1 MPELE
6 RPPRPPYVQITDHY
20 RTLIATGALRHGD
33 RLPTVAEIAERWSCS
48 PGTAHKA
55 IRQLRGEGL
64 VNTTQQGST
73 VIGTRAV
80 PEPAE
85 RVRRTT
91 QLDGHEVEVTEV
103 GVVPMMPSVGAAL
116 AIDADALN
124 RTVIRREAITRRDGQ
139 PYRLSVTWVPAP
151 YSHEVPELLDEAVIP
166 NIVELIGERTDRQA
180 TDGRDWF
187 EGRTAD
193 EREAA
198 ALGIEVGSA
207 ILAGTAVWRDS
218 TGPIAYYEFVVPP
231 HCAVSSDYQLIP
243 RV

>member
-1 MPELE
+1 MPKLQ
-6 RPPRPPYVQITDHY
+6 RAIPPYAQIADHY
-20 RTLIATGALRHGD
+20 RRLITTGEIAHGE
-33 RLPTVAEIAERWSCS
+33 RLPPVTAIAERWECS
-48 PGTAHKA
+48 PGTAHRA
-55 IRQLRGEGL
+55 LRQLRGEGL
-64 VNTTQQGST
+64 VETRQQGST
-73 VIGTRAV
+73 AIGTRAV

-116 AIDADALN
+116 GIDGDALN

-151 YSHEVPELLDEAVIP
+151 YSHEVPELLNEEVIP
-166 NIVELIGERTDRQA
+166 NIVELIRQKTSRSA

-207 ILAGTAVWRDS
+207 ILAGTAVWRDHE
-218 TGPIAYYEFVVPP
+218 GPIAYYEFVVPP
-231 HCAVSSDYQLIP
+231 HCAVSSDYQLLP
-243 RV
+243 RE